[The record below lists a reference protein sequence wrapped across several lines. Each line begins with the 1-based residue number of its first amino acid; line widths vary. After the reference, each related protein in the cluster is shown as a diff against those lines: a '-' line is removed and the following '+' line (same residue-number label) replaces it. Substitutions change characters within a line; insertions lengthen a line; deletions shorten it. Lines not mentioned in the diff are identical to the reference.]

1 MLMPKQRGR
10 GVAHD
15 DGAPPALYSDPV
27 FATDGG
33 PLAYG
38 PDRVDQLRRAADY
51 VDCILKGE
59 PADLPVHAPTK
70 YELVIDLKTA
80 KALGLTVPDNLLG
93 RADEVI
99 E

>member
-1 MLMPKQRGR
+1 MPKQRGR

-70 YELVIDLKTA
+70 YELVIDLNRSS
-80 KALGLTVPDNLLG
+80 V
-93 RADEVI
+93 
-99 E
+99 